1 MSKFQDFNDIFDFNR
16 ELMDDDYNDGQL
28 YVVLGKV
35 NEDGRWQ
42 LRLWWKPWVTLI
54 WFGGILIALGGIL
67 ALVGRLWRER
77 RLPTRDDQ

>member
-1 MSKFQDFNDIFDFNR
+1 LI
-16 ELMDDDYNDGQL
+16 DGQL

-77 RLPTRDDQ
+77 RLPKRDDQ

>member
-1 MSKFQDFNDIFDFNR
+1 LI
-16 ELMDDDYNDGQL
+16 DGQL

>member
-1 MSKFQDFNDIFDFNR
+1 
-16 ELMDDDYNDGQL
+16 MDPPTDTSEAAITTLIDGQL

-54 WFGGILIALGGIL
+54 WFGGILIALGGIF

-77 RLPTRDDQ
+77 RLPKRDDQ